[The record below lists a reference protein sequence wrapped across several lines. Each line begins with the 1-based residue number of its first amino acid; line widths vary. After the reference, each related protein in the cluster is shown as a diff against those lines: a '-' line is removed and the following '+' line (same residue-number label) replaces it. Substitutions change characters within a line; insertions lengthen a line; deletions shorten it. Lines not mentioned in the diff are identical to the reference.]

1 MQNFLASIAL
11 VAIASPA
18 YAGDVI
24 EYATVTSVK
33 PRWENV
39 SVNIPVTKCKDV
51 EVPIYSMQQLHSD
64 GATGGDVLTGMII
77 GGLLGKGITGKDNGA
92 AAGAVFGGMVAADKK
107 RNNTHSQRVITGY
120 QLDRQCSRVSRWET
134 QERLKNYLITYN
146 WNGTYGQNYTLNHYQ
161 VGDKIP
167 ITVTLQANQY
177 DYA

>member
-92 AAGAVFGGMVAADKK
+92 AAGAVFGGVIAADKGQG
-107 RNNTHSQRVITGY
+107 SERVITGY
-120 QLDRQCSRVSRWET
+120 SLERRCTNIDRYET
-134 QERLKNYLITYN
+134 QERIKNFRISYELD
-146 WNGTYGQNYTLNHYQ
+146 GTYGQSYTYNRYR
-161 VGDKIP
+161 VGDRIP
-167 ITVTLQANQY
+167 VSISIQAN
-177 DYA
+177 